1 LELLLNLCWLL
12 LIGLGFGFWFPQR
25 RTSKSLKLAFAFACL
40 WVLLFP
46 VISATDD
53 LHVMRQEAEES
64 SSAKETLKQATDH
77 GSRGRDC
84 SALPALLSHIL
95 QASPCSETW
104 GNIPV
109 LRAATPL
116 SVWTTNSP
124 GRAPPVSLLA

>member
-1 LELLLNLCWLL
+1 M
-12 LIGLGFGFWFPQR
+12 GLAFGFWLPQR
-25 RTSKSLKLAFAFACL
+25 RTSKSLQLALALTCL

-64 SSAKETLKQATDH
+64 SSAKETLKQATHH

-84 SALPALLSHIL
+84 SALPALLSPTL
-95 QASPCSETW
+95 QAAPCSETW

-109 LRAATPL
+109 LRVAAPL
-116 SVWTTNSP
+116 SVWTTNSL
-124 GRAPPVSLLA
+124 GRAPPTSLLA